1 MKQECC
7 EPSVNPTRA
16 SCKLSILWRISFCAC
31 ACVVSH
37 VCVFACVL
45 VRLLDSV
52 LVSQVPAAGLSEF
65 VSAFMCFLLQFV
77 SLCISSWARLCSCA
91 CFRTNVNVDVAVDGV
106 HYVVDVDDVDDE
118 DHVQNVDNVDIMDEV
133 VEVYM

>member
-1 MKQECC
+1 MNLQSTLPAHHASSASFGESR
-7 EPSVNPTRA
+7 SVR
-16 SCKLSILWRISFCAC
+16 C

-65 VSAFMCFLLQFV
+65 VSAFMCFLLCVFH
-77 SLCISSWARLCSCA
+77 LGHA
-91 CFRTNVNVDVAVDGV
+91 CVRVPVFG
-106 HYVVDVDDVDDE
+106 
-118 DHVQNVDNVDIMDEV
+118 QM
-133 VEVYM
+133 